1 MKHSGIHV
9 YVCLR
14 ADPSIWHLGHFMS
27 THVPAHLEILEH
39 FLGAADQ
46 LAASLPENPQ
56 AL

>member
-1 MKHSGIHV
+1 
-9 YVCLR
+9 
-14 ADPSIWHLGHFMS
+14 MS